1 MKKEPKMTEVA
12 PMYVYATEMVAQ
24 YYKRISLKG
33 KRVLTVAGSG
43 DQVVNALYYG
53 ASEVV
58 AFDINRNALF
68 MTELKI
74 AAIRTLSLSEFSHFF
89 SQTQKGFDQALYL
102 KMRPLLSK
110 ECQKY
115 FDRLYKEIGTSGLG
129 VSDYFRSRNNLVDKK
144 KAREVNAYLA
154 DIVAYR
160 KMKEILE
167 HNHPVL
173 RIENVLNL
181 STNEEFR
188 GKKFDVINLSN
199 IPNYLAG
206 RSFGLTESQILS
218 YFKKLKMLCSKQG
231 AIFFYS
237 FDNSVY
243 PNPMSKI
250 VPPASSP
257 AFLKMLK
264 QSGAFSVSQ
273 KSFPG
278 LDGVGKKD
286 RITILGHAKK
296 RAE

>member
-12 PMYVYATEMVAQ
+12 PMYVYATEMVAE
-24 YYKRISLKG
+24 YYQRLGLKG

-43 DQVVNALYYG
+43 DQVINALYYG

-68 MTELKI
+68 MTELKM
-74 AAIRTLSLSEFSHFF
+74 AAIRALSYQEFSRFF
-89 SQTQKGFDQALYL
+89 SQTKKGFAQDLYI
-102 KMRPLLSK
+102 KARPLLSRA
-110 ECQKY
+110 CQKY
-115 FDRLYKEIGTSGLG
+115 FDQLYTEIGPYGLG
-129 VSDYFRSRNNLVDKK
+129 VSVYFRSRKHLVDKK
-144 KAREVNAYLA
+144 KAQEVNAYLV
-154 DIVAYR
+154 DVTTYQ

-167 HNHPVL
+167 HNRPVL
-173 RIENVLNL
+173 RVENVLHL
-181 STNEEFR
+181 STNEEFK

-206 RSFGLTESQILS
+206 RSFELTESQILS
-218 YFKKLKMLCSKQG
+218 YFKGLKKLCSKQG
-231 AIFFYS
+231 VLFFYS

-243 PNPMSKI
+243 PNPMSAI
-250 VPPASSP
+250 VPPASSA

-278 LDGVGKKD
+278 LDDGKKD
-286 RITILGHAKK
+286 RITLLGH
-296 RAE
+296 